1 MLLHNPSFMQLR
13 QVVQNNPA
21 LLPALL
27 QEIGRVN
34 PELVQL
40 LNAHRQDFYL
50 LLNTPVGAGGA
61 AGGAAGAGGRGG
73 RGGQQIQVTPEENAA
88 IERLC
93 ALGFDK
99 SLVIQAYF
107 ACVKN
112 ENLAANYL
120 LTHGFDV

>member
-50 LLNTPVGAGGA
+50 LLNTPVDPASAAA
-61 AGGAAGAGGRGG
+61 AGGSGGRGG
-73 RGGQQIQVTPEENAA
+73 RGGAQQIQVTPEENAA

-107 ACVKN
+107 ACDKN

-120 LTHGFDV
+120 LSHGFDD